1 MEYKDIYDFDRYE
14 WAVPGKPFDIKGSIK
29 LK

>member
-1 MEYKDIYDFDRYE
+1 MDYRDIYDFDGYE
-14 WAVPGKPFDIKGSIK
+14 WAVPGTSFNIKGSIK